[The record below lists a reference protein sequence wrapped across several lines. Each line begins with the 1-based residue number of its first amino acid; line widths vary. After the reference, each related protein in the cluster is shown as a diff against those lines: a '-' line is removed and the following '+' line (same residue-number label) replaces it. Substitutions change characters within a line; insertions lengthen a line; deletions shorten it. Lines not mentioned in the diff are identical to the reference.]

1 MSETG
6 QCQPLWSPDQ
16 SSARQP
22 GMCQRSEVRGGGPGF
37 LDVGVHGLWEP
48 CAVLSQQVCRRREGG
63 VRVALCPATAA
74 GTPSR
79 QPRVASAGPVPSTPQ
94 LGHGAP
100 AGSHSHL
107 GFFLQAASKASRQS
121 ALSATRALSRI
132 SVLGCSLWVG
142 VRAMGRHAA
151 RGTGWHQRQGSPAWG
166 CDMPFPPSR
175 GGVGRTDL
183 DPVTSDTSSYRSV
196 PSLPSLT
203 CRPGLSQVHRALAH
217 PGCSVHAAIPSR
229 TFL

>member
-1 MSETG
+1 MTKSETG
-6 QCQPLWSPDQ
+6 QCQPLCPQTSP
-16 SSARQP
+16 QP
-22 GMCQRSEVRGGGPGF
+22 GSQAWCQRSEVRGGGPGF

-48 CAVLSQQVCRRREGG
+48 RAVLSQQVCRRREGG

-151 RGTGWHQRQGSPAWG
+151 RRLAAPAG
-166 CDMPFPPSR
+166 PEAAGR
-175 GGVGRTDL
+175 GGTNARAALPGGVTCLSLHHVGVL
-183 DPVTSDTSSYRSV
+183 DGQIWT
-196 PSLPSLT
+196 PSPLT
-203 CRPGLSQVHRALAH
+203 PAPTGQFHLCRL
-217 PGCSVHAAIPSR
+217 
-229 TFL
+229 